1 MNHKYFIIKRTKLEI
16 LLKKLQN
23 DI

>member
-1 MNHKYFIIKRTKLEI
+1 MSHKYFIIKRNKLEI